1 MKIPKSSED
10 LIEEIFLCV
19 DLTEKLGDLR
29 LRQLLMLLPK
39 VSDEIVLESV
49 IKVFNNKE
57 RNETL
62 YLDQLYAGKIL
73 VNVNP
78 KSELDLKAIL
88 NEILENW
95 NKSIRDMPLWL
106 FNTYKKENL
115 NKMLLSIVNDP
126 FESSER
132 KDKAETMMRWVK
144 YLDQK

>member
-39 VSDEIVLESV
+39 VADEIVLESV

-57 RNETL
+57 INETL

-73 VNVNP
+73 TNVNP
-78 KSELDLKAIL
+78 KSELDLKSIL
-88 NEILENW
+88 NMVLKNW

-106 FNTYKKENL
+106 FNTYKKDDL
-115 NKMLLSIVNDP
+115 NNMLLSIENDP
-126 FESSER
+126 FESNER
-132 KDKAETMMRWVK
+132 KDKAETMMWWIK
-144 YLDQK
+144 SFK

>member
-39 VSDEIVLESV
+39 VADEIVLESV
-49 IKVFNNKE
+49 IKVFNNKD

-73 VNVNP
+73 TNVNP
-78 KSELDLKAIL
+78 KSELDLKSIL

-95 NKSIRDMPLWL
+95 NKSISNMPLWL

-115 NKMLLSIVNDP
+115 NNMLLSIVNDS
-126 FESSER
+126 FESIER
-132 KDKAETMMRWVK
+132 KDKAETMMWWIK
-144 YLDQK
+144 SFK

>member
-10 LIEEIFLCV
+10 LMEEIFLCV

-29 LRQLLMLLPK
+29 IRQLMRLLHK

-49 IKVFNNKE
+49 IKVFNNE
-57 RNETL
+57 DRNETL

-78 KSELDLKAIL
+78 KSELDLKSIL
-88 NEILENW
+88 NMVLKNW

-106 FNTYKKENL
+106 FNTYKKEDL
-115 NKMLLSIVNDP
+115 NNMLLSIVNDP
-126 FESSER
+126 FESNER
-132 KDKAETMMRWVK
+132 KDKAETMMWWIK
-144 YLDQK
+144 SFK